1 MNILVIGNGF
11 DLAHGLPT
19 TYRDFVYFTDRVIA
33 YYEDENKEEFRFA
46 EMFCKYEK
54 GVRNFC
60 DSTSKKGSVEELISL
75 TEDNCWYNYFREEL
89 REKETYGINEG
100 WVDFEESISHVIQVM
115 DRMRKCVQSQNILYQ
130 SDIRLLDKI
139 TKIYKKYIDYTVTD
153 IKEIKERLLTDLNR
167 LIRGLEIY
175 LVEYVGCIDV
185 LPILPY
191 LKGNVDRVLSF
202 NYTDT
207 YEKIYGGKKHKKNS
221 IEYDYI
227 HGKVKSN
234 GNIKTCSLVLGIEEY
249 LSDEEDKRKDNE
261 YIQFKKFYQRIVK
274 KTGCKYI
281 DWIKENEESIS
292 IKTKRKHK
300 NNVYILGH
308 SLDIKDGDIIARLI
322 NMPNTQTTIFYHN
335 QEAFKNQI
343 CNLVKILGEDELIEK
358 VHGENKS
365 IVFADPKGHPAYRSS
380 SGH

>member
-19 TYRDFVYFTDRVIA
+19 KYRDFIYFTDRVIA
-33 YYEDENKEEFRFA
+33 YYEDKYKEEFTFT

-60 DSTSKKGSVEELISL
+60 DNTSKKGSVEELISL

-89 REKETYGINEG
+89 RENEPCEENESYEKNEG

-115 DRMRKCVQSQNILYQ
+115 DRMRKRVKSQKNLWQ
-130 SDIRLLDKI
+130 TDIKLLGEII
-139 TKIYKKYIDYTVTD
+139 TKYENYKYYTVND

-185 LPILPY
+185 SPKLPY
-191 LKGNVDRVLSF
+191 LKGNVDCVLSF

-274 KTGCKYI
+274 KTGCKYT

-292 IKTKRKHK
+292 IKAKRKNK
-300 NNVYILGH
+300 NNVYIFGH

-322 NMPNTQTTIFYHN
+322 NMPNTQTTIFYKD
-335 QEAFKNQI
+335 QKAFENQI
-343 CNLVKILGEDELIEK
+343 CNLVKILGENELIEK
-358 VHGENKS
+358 VHGINKN
-365 IVFADPKGHPAYRSS
+365 IVFVDQNEMT
-380 SGH
+380 

>member
-185 LPILPY
+185 SPKLPY
-191 LKGNVDRVLSF
+191 LKGNVDCVLSF

-221 IEYDYI
+221 IE
-227 HGKVKSN
+227 
-234 GNIKTCSLVLGIEEY
+234 L
-249 LSDEEDKRKDNE
+249 
-261 YIQFKKFYQRIVK
+261 
-274 KTGCKYI
+274 
-281 DWIKENEESIS
+281 
-292 IKTKRKHK
+292 
-300 NNVYILGH
+300 
-308 SLDIKDGDIIARLI
+308 
-322 NMPNTQTTIFYHN
+322 
-335 QEAFKNQI
+335 
-343 CNLVKILGEDELIEK
+343 
-358 VHGENKS
+358 
-365 IVFADPKGHPAYRSS
+365 
-380 SGH
+380 